1 MPSSDESGELMAFQ
15 HILVATDF
23 SPCSEVAIDQAIDMA
38 LQYRASLTVV
48 HAFEM
53 RYGYAASVV
62 GQLMIVMQDAAEEQL
77 AKLLERVRARI
88 PGAAGVVRCG
98 SAWEQILD
106 VADKEKI
113 DLIVVGSHGR
123 KGLPRAVLGSV
134 AEKVVRL
141 SPVSVLTVHGS
152 AAASS

>member
-1 MPSSDESGELMAFQ
+1 MAFQ

-23 SPCSEVAIDQAIDMA
+23 SACSDVAVDQAVDMA
-38 LQYRASLTVV
+38 LQYQASLTIV

-77 AKLLERVRARI
+77 AKVVERVHARI
-88 PGAAGVVRCG
+88 PEATGVVRCG

-106 VADKEKI
+106 VAEKQGV

-141 SPVSVLTVHGS
+141 SPVSVLTVHGPG
-152 AAASS
+152 AAAA